1 MISSVLQEPRNL
13 CSRARPN
20 FQVGLCL
27 IRESVAIGYV
37 KLFSRSY
44 DAVIRVCDATG
55 NVIETHERAGDF
67 NEW

>member
-1 MISSVLQEPRNL
+1 MPDTR
-13 CSRARPN
+13 
-20 FQVGLCL
+20 